1 MVAEMIIALI
11 AGAGIGAGGMY
22 VIQRRNRMQE
32 LKRIEKLAGDILNG
46 ERLRAAASGEETL
59 FGKIEH
65 QLVRMQEMLL
75 GQKAE
80 AEKSRDEIQKLI
92 SETAHQMRTPL
103 TNIETYTGLLRE
115 RLGEGK
121 EKRSYRAEEGEPLL
135 TYTDALE
142 ESERKLHFLTESFIK
157 MSRLEHGII
166 QVRKEEKDLL
176 RTVKNALGQIQNQAE
191 EKKICFEIE
200 LPEKAVCM
208 HDANWLGEAVYN
220 VLDNAVKYS
229 EPGGK
234 IIFTVVENE
243 MFLKIRVRDFGLGI
257 DPGEENQIFRRFYR
271 GNRVTN
277 QSGFGIGLYLARE
290 IVSLHGG
297 FLMAK
302 RMEPGLQMEMI
313 LHRGTQVQ
321 EERSL

>member
-1 MVAEMIIALI
+1 M
-11 AGAGIGAGGMY
+11 
-22 VIQRRNRMQE
+22 N
-32 LKRIEKLAGDILNG
+32 
-46 ERLRAAASGEETL
+46 
-59 FGKIEH
+59 
-65 QLVRMQEMLL
+65 
-75 GQKAE
+75 
-80 AEKSRDEIQKLI
+80 
-92 SETAHQMRTPL
+92 
-103 TNIETYTGLLRE
+103 
-115 RLGEGK
+115 
-121 EKRSYRAEEGEPLL
+121 
-135 TYTDALE
+135 YTDALE

-277 QSGFGIGLYLARE
+277 QGGFGIGLYLARE

-297 FLMAK
+297 FLVAK
-302 RMEPGLQMEMI
+302 RMEPGLQMEI
-313 LHRGTQVQ
+313 LLHRGTQVQ

>member
-1 MVAEMIIALI
+1 MLIEIVIALA
-11 AGAGIGAGGMY
+11 AGAGIGSGGMY

-103 TNIETYTGLLRE
+103 TNMETYTGLLRE

-121 EKRSYRAEEGEPLL
+121 EKRSYRAEEVEPLL
-135 TYTDALE
+135 NYTDALE

-157 MSRLEHGII
+157 MSRLEHGFI

-191 EKKICFEIE
+191 EKEICFEIE
-200 LPEKAVCM
+200 LPEKAACM

-234 IIFTVVENE
+234 IIFSVVENE

-302 RMEPGLQMEMI
+302 RMEPGLQMEII
-313 LHRGTQVQ
+313 LHCET
-321 EERSL
+321 